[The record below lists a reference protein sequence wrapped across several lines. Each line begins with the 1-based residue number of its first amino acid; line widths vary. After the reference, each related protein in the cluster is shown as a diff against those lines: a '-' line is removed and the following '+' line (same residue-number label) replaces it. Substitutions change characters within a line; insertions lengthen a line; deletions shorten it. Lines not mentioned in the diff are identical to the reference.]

1 MLKKIFHSGPPTS
14 SFEAKLT
21 NEMLLVERQRL
32 LILAIILGITLIAN
46 TIGVLFFHQQTIQM
60 YHDER
65 MVLWLGVAQVA
76 AIGYALLARAAFGY
90 FQRRALQP
98 PLMSRIANVF
108 VETSLPTAILVILAV
123 FQGPRAAL
131 QTNIVWLYTLFIILA
146 TLRLSLTLCLWTG
159 FVAAAEYAAV
169 WLVSGILQP
178 ELLTPGYLADHSQV
192 TLILLLMGGGTGM
205 VSLVIRDRVLRS
217 LRSIEERNRIVSVFG
232 QHVSPLVVDK
242 LLNQKTEDD
251 ASEVRHV
258 CMMFLDI
265 RNFTTFSE
273 RADPVVVI
281 GYLNALFAAM
291 IEIINAHH
299 GIINK
304 FLGDGFMAV
313 FGAPLSDGRDCQ
325 NAVAAAQAMVLK
337 VEQMIAAGEI
347 PPTRIGIGL
356 HAGEAITGNVG
367 SPLRKEY
374 TVIGDVVN
382 VAARIEQLNK
392 QFASQ
397 LLISEEVWL
406 ALDDGRPQA
415 EALEPLTVNGR
426 VTPLQVW
433 KLA

>member
-1 MLKKIFHSGPPTS
+1 MLKKLFFPGPPKT
-14 SFEAKLT
+14 SFERQLT

-32 LILAIILGITLIAN
+32 LILAAILGVTLIAN
-46 TIGVLFFHQQTIQM
+46 TIGVLFFHKQTIAM
-60 YHDER
+60 YEDER
-65 MVLWLGVAQVA
+65 MVFWLGVVQVA
-76 AIGYALLARAAFGY
+76 AIAYALVARYLFGY
-90 FQRRALQP
+90 FQRLGAQP
-98 PLMSRIANVF
+98 PIMSRIANAL
-108 VETSLPTAILVILAV
+108 VETSLPTAILVILATY
-123 FQGPRAAL
+123 QGPKLAL

-146 TLRLSLTLCLWTG
+146 TLRLSFTLCVWTG
-159 FVAAAEYAAV
+159 FVAAAEYTAV
-169 WLVSGILQP
+169 WLGYGLLQP
-178 ELLTPGYLADHSQV
+178 ALLTPTYLAEHSQIAS
-192 TLILLLMGGGTGM
+192 ILFVMGAGTGI
-205 VSLVIRDRVLRS
+205 VSMLIRDRVLRS
-217 LRSIEERNRIVSVFG
+217 LRSVEDRNRVVSVFG

-242 LLNQKTEDD
+242 LLNQKTEDT
-251 ASEVRHV
+251 SEVRHV

-273 RADPVVVI
+273 RTDPIVVI
-281 GYLNALFAAM
+281 AYLNALFAAM
-291 IEIINAHH
+291 IEIINEHN

-325 NAVAAAQAMVLK
+325 NAVAAAQAIVLK
-337 VEQMIAAGEI
+337 VEQMIAAGVI

-397 LLISEEVWL
+397 LLISEEVWA
-406 ALDDGRPQA
+406 ALEGGRPQA
-415 EALEPLTVNGR
+415 EALEPLTVSGR
-426 VTPLQVW
+426 ATPLQIW